1 MFKKVIEAFKNKE
14 IRQRILFTLGILFIY
29 KLGTTITVPRVD
41 LGGINFGESG
51 SFAYLMDIL
60 SGGSLSS
67 FSIFALGVS
76 PYITASI
83 ITDILSS
90 DNMLPA
96 LAELRKEGEQGR
108 KKIESINRYLS
119 LIFCVIQGYGMLRTL
134 GIDGDLNLAST
145 AYVVAIITAGSCFVV
160 WLGDQISVKGI
171 GNGISIIIFAGI
183 VSTMPQ
189 QVIDAFNTF
198 LPSGMANDAVFSGI
212 LKFSVYI
219 IAYLAI
225 IAFVVFIE
233 NSIRKIPMQYSTNTT
248 QINMKKDITFMPIKI
263 NSSGVLP
270 VIYANSLMMAVI
282 LITGFFG
289 DNSAITSI
297 CSLGVKYKGVYW
309 GTIIYA
315 ILIVLFSYYQSNTQI
330 KPLETSQDLQKSN
343 AYIPGIRPGKPTAE
357 HISRVL
363 NRITFLGMAGLLVI
377 ALLPSLLPIIFT
389 DLSSSIAFGGTGL
402 IIVVGVVNEV
412 NTQIESKLNTKQYK
426 GFSY

>member
-1 MFKKVIEAFKNKE
+1 MFKKVIEAFKNKD
-14 IRQRILFTLGILFIY
+14 IRQRILFTLGVLFIY
-29 KLGTTITVPRVD
+29 KLGTTITVPRVT
-41 LGGINFGESG
+41 LGANFLESAG
-51 SFAYLMDIL
+51 SFAQLMDIL
-60 SGGSLSS
+60 SGGSLSQ

-96 LAELRKEGEQGR
+96 LAELKKEGEQGR
-108 KKIESINRYLS
+108 KKIESINKYLS
-119 LIFCVIQGYGMLRTL
+119 LMFCVIQGYGMLRTL
-134 GIDGDLNLAST
+134 GLHETLSFADIV
-145 AYVVAIITAGSCFVV
+145 YVVSIITAGSCFVV

-171 GNGISIIIFAGI
+171 GNGISVIIFAGI
-183 VSTMPQ
+183 VSTMPKQ
-189 QVIDAFNTF
+189 IIDAFNTF
-198 LPSGMANDAVFSGI
+198 LPNGMVNDAVFSGL
-212 LKFSVYI
+212 LKFSIYI

-225 IAFVVFIE
+225 IAFVVFME
-233 NSIRKIPMQYSTNTT
+233 KSIRKIPLQYSTNTT
-248 QINMKKDITFMPIKI
+248 QINMKKDISFLPIKI

-289 DNSAITSI
+289 DNEAITEI

-315 ILIVLFSYYQSNTQI
+315 VLIVLFAYYQSNAQVR
-330 KPLETSQDLQKSN
+330 PQETSEDLQKSN
-343 AYIPGIRPGKPTAE
+343 AYIPGIRPGKDTSA

-363 NRITFLGMAGLLVI
+363 SRVTFLGMFGLLII

-389 DLSSSIAFGGTGL
+389 DLDAAIAFGGTGL